1 MGAERDEGEMD
12 HRLDSFLRLIVQP
25 SAFVLGLTLTFF
37 PNPGDLTALGRIV
50 AVIGMASLALSVATN
65 FVMAYVGSITSLRF
79 RRLAGVSVGFF
90 ISGLICLVLVIGQT
104 YLDYSG
110 HGS

>member
-1 MGAERDEGEMD
+1 MAGERDQGEMD
-12 HRLDSFLRLIVQP
+12 HRLDSFLRLVIQP

-37 PNPGDLTALGRIV
+37 PNPGDLTALGRVV
-50 AVIGMASLALSVATN
+50 AVIGMVALASSVAIN
-65 FVMAYVGSITSLRF
+65 FTIAYVGSITSLRF
-79 RRLAGVSVGFF
+79 RRLAGVSVACF

>member
-1 MGAERDEGEMD
+1 MAERRDQGEMD
-12 HRLDSFLRLIVQP
+12 QRLEAFLRLVIQP

-37 PNPGDLTALGRIV
+37 PNPGDLTALGRVV
-50 AVIGMASLALSVATN
+50 AVIGMVSLALSVATN
-65 FVMAYVGSITSLRF
+65 FVIAYVGSITSLRF
-79 RRLAGVSVGFF
+79 RRLAGVSVVCFV
-90 ISGLICLVLVIGQT
+90 SGLVCLVLVIGQT

>member
-1 MGAERDEGEMD
+1 MD
-12 HRLDSFLRLIVQP
+12 HRLDSFLRLVIQP

-37 PNPGDLTALGRIV
+37 PSPGDLTALGRIV
-50 AVIGMASLALSVATN
+50 AVVGMVCLALSVGTN
-65 FVMAYVGSITSLRF
+65 FVIAYVGSVTSLRF
-79 RRLAGVSVGFF
+79 RRLAGASVGFF
-90 ISGLICLVLVIGQT
+90 VTGLLCLVLVIGQT